1 VSKGKKE
8 LTNAIKHFADT
19 EGFILIRNL
28 TRENVMSPRKA
39 APAVTAT
46 DDEQNKWPTID
57 RMYQVIEFLLNMKLA
72 RSSDISVVKGT
83 LQSAV
88 RAVILD
94 DHVEELNEELK
105 NAGTFSHAMG
115 RAVYAR
121 RQHSKPISESDKL
134 KFQGMALKRVPAPDP
149 PELDK
154 PEGEDNMASTQT
166 SSTRSKK
173 GTPKAVVAKGAKKGK
188 AATTNG
194 TGKARGKPSEF
205 AGCILIATE
214 KENPRHNPSC
224 GYDSYALLL
233 KAGPKGEL
241 YENLAAEGGRS
252 KDYKYDKDKGRIKVI
267 KPKGAKAAN
276 ARASSSSVKRSK
288 RR

>member
-1 VSKGKKE
+1 
-8 LTNAIKHFADT
+8 
-19 EGFILIRNL
+19 
-28 TRENVMSPRKA
+28 MSPRKA

-149 PELDK
+149 PELDE
-154 PEGEDNMASTQT
+154 PEGEDMASTQT

-173 GTPKAVVAKGAKKGK
+173 GTPKAVVARGAKKGK
-188 AATTNG
+188 SAAN
-194 TGKARGKPSEF
+194 GKARGKPSEF
-205 AGCILIATE
+205 SGCTLIATE
-214 KENPRHNPSC
+214 KENPRHNPSF
-224 GYDSYALLL
+224 GFTSYELLL
-233 KAGPKGEL
+233 KAGSKGEL
-241 YENLAAEGGRS
+241 YENLVAKGGRS
-252 KDYKYDKDKGRIKVI
+252 KDYAYDLSKGRIKVI
-267 KPKGAKAAN
+267 QPKGAKAAN